1 MSKLNDAVL
10 VVEDDAALREALLDT
25 LRAAGLAALSA
36 ADAQTALQ
44 LLSSEDIGLV
54 ISDVHMP
61 GANGYELLSSI
72 KRMRPY
78 LPVVLMTAYGTVS
91 QAVAAMRDG
100 ATDYIVKPFDAQAL
114 IDMAQRQLAARVTP
128 HELIAVDP
136 ESKRLVGLARK
147 IAENDATVLITGES
161 GTGKEVYARFIRD
174 NSSRADKPF
183 VAINCAAI
191 PENML
196 EASLFGHEKGAFTGA
211 LAAHAGKFEQAQG
224 GTLLLDEISEMD
236 LGLQA
241 KILRVLQEREVE
253 RLGSTRT
260 IALDV
265 RVIATSNRDLPEEV
279 RTARFRADLFYR
291 LNVMSLRLP
300 ALRERRGDILP
311 LARRA
316 MQACAR
322 AGQAALSIS
331 PDAERKL
338 LSHDWPGNARELN
351 NIVQRAAWLA
361 AGGSI
366 DAADLDTGT
375 ATAPVEGPSAIG
387 GNAST
392 AANSAAQ
399 PTAALDSGL
408 DRDLKDR
415 ERELI
420 LATLRVTGG
429 NRKLTAERLGI
440 SPRTLRHKLQQFKA
454 ARQRAARPR
463 SAIHD
468 GVTMSSMQISQV
480 LAEMR
485 ALQAR
490 ASGISEAPAAAAQP
504 SDFANLMKNSVDHV
518 ASMQNQA
525 TALADAYEGGD
536 KSVDLTK
543 VMLEVQKASL
553 AFRAM
558 TEVRNKLV
566 DAYTQVMNMSV

>member
-1 MSKLNDAVL
+1 L
-10 VVEDDAALREALLDT
+10 V
-25 LRAAGLAALSA
+25 
-36 ADAQTALQ
+36 
-44 LLSSEDIGLV
+44 
-54 ISDVHMP
+54 
-61 GANGYELLSSI
+61 
-72 KRMRPY
+72 
-78 LPVVLMTAYGTVS
+78 
-91 QAVAAMRDG
+91 
-100 ATDYIVKPFDAQAL
+100 
-114 IDMAQRQLAARVTP
+114 
-128 HELIAVDP
+128 AVDP

-174 NSSRADKPF
+174 NSPRADKPF

-265 RVIATSNRDLPEEV
+265 RVIATSNRNLPEEV
-279 RTARFRADLFYR
+279 RAARFRADLFYR

-300 ALRERRGDILP
+300 SLRERRGDILP

-322 AGQAALSIS
+322 PGQAALSLS
-331 PDAERKL
+331 ADAERKL
-338 LSHDWPGNARELN
+338 MDHEWPGNARELN

-361 AGGSI
+361 TGGSI
-366 DAADLDTGT
+366 DAADLDIGTAGAAAETSASMAGT
-375 ATAPVEGPSAIG
+375 ATAGIV
-387 GNAST
+387 ST
-392 AANSAAQ
+392 QPAAG
-399 PTAALDSGL
+399 LDSGL
-408 DRDLKDR
+408 DRDLKQR

-454 ARQRAARPR
+454 AGVNVARV
-463 SAIHD
+463 HD
-468 GVTMSSMQISQV
+468 QQ
-480 LAEMR
+480 
-485 ALQAR
+485 
-490 ASGISEAPAAAAQP
+490 
-504 SDFANLMKNSVDHV
+504 F
-518 ASMQNQA
+518 
-525 TALADAYEGGD
+525 
-536 KSVDLTK
+536 LT
-543 VMLEVQKASL
+543 V
-553 AFRAM
+553 
-558 TEVRNKLV
+558 
-566 DAYTQVMNMSV
+566 

>member
-1 MSKLNDAVL
+1 MSKLSDAVL

-25 LRAAGLAALSA
+25 LRAAGLAAIAA
-36 ADAQTALQ
+36 ADAQAALQ
-44 LLSSEDIGLV
+44 LLSNEDIGLV

-114 IDMAQRQLAARVTP
+114 IAMAQRQLAARVTP
-128 HELIAVDP
+128 NELIAVDP

-174 NSSRADKPF
+174 NSQRADKPF

-236 LGLQA
+236 LSLQA

-260 IALDV
+260 ISLDV

-279 RTARFRADLFYR
+279 RAGRFRTDLFYR
-291 LNVMSLRLP
+291 LNVMSLKLP

-322 AGQAALSIS
+322 AGQAALNLSGE
-331 PDAERKL
+331 AEGKL
-338 LSHDWPGNARELN
+338 LQYDWPGNARELT

-361 AGGSI
+361 TGGI
-366 DAADLDTGT
+366 IHAADLDTG
-375 ATAPVEGPSAIG
+375 
-387 GNAST
+387 
-392 AANSAAQ
+392 
-399 PTAALDSGL
+399 AALAAGASLPQQADEQAVMPLRARDAGL
-408 DRDLKDR
+408 DYDLKER

-429 NRKLTAERLGI
+429 SRKLTAERLGI
-440 SPRTLRHKLQQFKA
+440 SPRTLRHKLQQLKA
-454 ARQRAARPR
+454 AGVSVPRVHDQQFAA
-463 SAIHD
+463 
-468 GVTMSSMQISQV
+468 V
-480 LAEMR
+480 
-485 ALQAR
+485 
-490 ASGISEAPAAAAQP
+490 
-504 SDFANLMKNSVDHV
+504 
-518 ASMQNQA
+518 
-525 TALADAYEGGD
+525 
-536 KSVDLTK
+536 
-543 VMLEVQKASL
+543 
-553 AFRAM
+553 
-558 TEVRNKLV
+558 
-566 DAYTQVMNMSV
+566 

>member
-1 MSKLNDAVL
+1 M
-10 VVEDDAALREALLDT
+10 RE
-25 LRAAGLAALSA
+25 
-36 ADAQTALQ
+36 
-44 LLSSEDIGLV
+44 
-54 ISDVHMP
+54 
-61 GANGYELLSSI
+61 
-72 KRMRPY
+72 
-78 LPVVLMTAYGTVS
+78 
-91 QAVAAMRDG
+91 G

-128 HELIAVDP
+128 NELIAVDP
-136 ESKRLVGLARK
+136 ESKRLVDLARK

-174 NSSRADKPF
+174 NSPRADKPF
-183 VAINCAAI
+183 IAINCAAI

-260 IALDV
+260 ISLNV

-279 RTARFRADLFYR
+279 RAARFRADLFYR
-291 LNVMSLRLP
+291 LNVMSLRLA

-316 MQACAR
+316 MLACAR
-322 AGQAALSIS
+322 AGQAALSLTVE
-331 PDAERKL
+331 AEQKL
-338 LSHDWPGNARELN
+338 LRYDWPGNCRELN

-361 AGGSI
+361 AGGI
-366 DAADLDTGT
+366 INAADLDTGVASGT
-375 ATAPVEGPSAIG
+375 PVQSTPVQSTHTQGAPAQAVQPI
-387 GNAST
+387 
-392 AANSAAQ
+392 AAQ
-399 PTAALDSGL
+399 DLGL
-408 DRDLKDR
+408 GRDLKDR

-454 ARQRAARPR
+454 AGINVPR
-463 SAIHD
+463 VHE
-468 GVTMSSMQISQV
+468 QQ
-480 LAEMR
+480 
-485 ALQAR
+485 
-490 ASGISEAPAAAAQP
+490 
-504 SDFANLMKNSVDHV
+504 
-518 ASMQNQA
+518 
-525 TALADAYEGGD
+525 Y
-536 KSVDLTK
+536 
-543 VMLEVQKASL
+543 
-553 AFRAM
+553 M
-558 TEVRNKLV
+558 TV
-566 DAYTQVMNMSV
+566 

>member
-36 ADAQTALQ
+36 ADAQAALQ

-114 IDMAQRQLAARVTP
+114 IDMARRQLAARVAP
-128 HELIAVDP
+128 NELIAVDP

-174 NSSRADKPF
+174 NSLRADKPF

-196 EASLFGHEKGAFTGA
+196 EAGLFGHEKGAFTGA

-265 RVIATSNRDLPEEV
+265 RVIATSNRNLPEEV
-279 RTARFRADLFYR
+279 RAARFRADLFYR

-300 ALRERRGDILP
+300 PLRERRGDILP

-322 AGQAALSIS
+322 PGQAALSLS
-331 PDAERKL
+331 SDAERKL

-361 AGGSI
+361 AGGRI
-366 DAADLDTGT
+366 DAADLDTG
-375 ATAPVEGPSAIG
+375 AAGPPAAGNPSIG
-387 GNAST
+387 GNAAT
-392 AANSAAQ
+392 AGNNPVQ
-399 PTAALDSGL
+399 PAAALDSGL

-454 ARQRAARPR
+454 AGVNVPR
-463 SAIHD
+463 VHD
-468 GVTMSSMQISQV
+468 Q
-480 LAEMR
+480 
-485 ALQAR
+485 
-490 ASGISEAPAAAAQP
+490 
-504 SDFANLMKNSVDHV
+504 F
-518 ASMQNQA
+518 
-525 TALADAYEGGD
+525 
-536 KSVDLTK
+536 
-543 VMLEVQKASL
+543 
-553 AFRAM
+553 M
-558 TEVRNKLV
+558 TV
-566 DAYTQVMNMSV
+566 

>member
-1 MSKLNDAVL
+1 MSKVNDAVL

-25 LRAAGLAALSA
+25 LRAAGLTALAA
-36 ADAQTALQ
+36 ADASSALQ
-44 LLSSEDIGLV
+44 LLAGEDIGLV

-72 KRMRPY
+72 KRLRPY
-78 LPVVLMTAYGTVS
+78 LPVVLMTAFGTVA
-91 QAVAAMRDG
+91 QAVAAMREG

-128 HELIAVDP
+128 NELIASDP

-174 NSSRADKPF
+174 NSLRADKPF

-196 EASLFGHEKGAFTGA
+196 EAGLFGYEKGAFTGA

-260 IALDV
+260 ISLDV

-279 RTARFRADLFYR
+279 RCARFRADLFYR

-322 AGQAALSIS
+322 AGQAALNLS
-331 PDAERKL
+331 PEAENKL
-338 LSHDWPGNARELN
+338 LRYDWPGNARELN

-361 AGGSI
+361 AGGMI
-366 DAADLDTGT
+366 DAADLDTGVT
-375 ATAPVEGPSAIG
+375 
-387 GNAST
+387 NAVVT
-392 AANSAAQ
+392 NAAVTNAAALQGAEPAAQ
-399 PTAALDSGL
+399 DVGL

-420 LATLRVTGG
+420 LTTLRLTGG
-429 NRKLTAERLGI
+429 SRKLTAERLGI

-454 ARQRAARPR
+454 AGVNVPR
-463 SAIHD
+463 VHEQQFMA
-468 GVTMSSMQISQV
+468 V
-480 LAEMR
+480 
-485 ALQAR
+485 
-490 ASGISEAPAAAAQP
+490 
-504 SDFANLMKNSVDHV
+504 
-518 ASMQNQA
+518 
-525 TALADAYEGGD
+525 
-536 KSVDLTK
+536 
-543 VMLEVQKASL
+543 
-553 AFRAM
+553 
-558 TEVRNKLV
+558 
-566 DAYTQVMNMSV
+566 

>member
-1 MSKLNDAVL
+1 MSKVNDAVL

-25 LRAAGLAALSA
+25 LRAAGLAALAA
-36 ADAQTALQ
+36 ADASGALQ
-44 LLSSEDIGLV
+44 LLASEDIGLV

-72 KRMRPY
+72 KRLRPY
-78 LPVVLMTAYGTVS
+78 LPVVLMTAYGTVA
-91 QAVAAMRDG
+91 QAVAAMREG

-128 HELIAVDP
+128 NELIAVDP

-147 IAENDATVLITGES
+147 IAENDATVLISGES

-174 NSSRADKPF
+174 NSQRADKPF

-196 EASLFGHEKGAFTGA
+196 EASLFGYEKGAFTGA
-211 LAAHAGKFEQAQG
+211 LAAHAGKFEQAQS

-260 IALDV
+260 ISLDV

-279 RTARFRADLFYR
+279 RAARFRADLYYR

-322 AGQAALSIS
+322 AGQAALSLS
-331 PDAERKL
+331 AEAENKL
-338 LSHDWPGNARELN
+338 LRYDWPGNARELN

-361 AGGSI
+361 SGGTI
-366 DAADLDTGT
+366 DAADLDTGV
-375 ATAPVEGPSAIG
+375 ASVPAAAPPASSAG
-387 GNAST
+387 
-392 AANSAAQ
+392 SAA
-399 PTAALDSGL
+399 PRSAMAAAESSAAPIAARDSSLDS
-408 DRDLKDR
+408 DLKDR

-429 NRKLTAERLGI
+429 SRKLTAERLGI

-454 ARQRAARPR
+454 EGLTVPRA
-463 SAIHD
+463 HE
-468 GVTMSSMQISQV
+468 QQ
-480 LAEMR
+480 
-485 ALQAR
+485 
-490 ASGISEAPAAAAQP
+490 
-504 SDFANLMKNSVDHV
+504 F
-518 ASMQNQA
+518 
-525 TALADAYEGGD
+525 
-536 KSVDLTK
+536 
-543 VMLEVQKASL
+543 
-553 AFRAM
+553 M
-558 TEVRNKLV
+558 TV
-566 DAYTQVMNMSV
+566 

>member
-1 MSKLNDAVL
+1 MLKLNDAVL

-25 LRAAGLAALSA
+25 LRAAGLTALAA
-36 ADAQTALQ
+36 ADAQAALQ

-61 GANGYELLSSI
+61 GADGYELLSSI

-91 QAVAAMRDG
+91 QAVAAMREG
-100 ATDYIVKPFDAQAL
+100 ATDYILKPFDAQAL
-114 IDMAQRQLAARVTP
+114 IDMAQRQLGARVKP
-128 HELIAVDP
+128 NELIAVDP
-136 ESKRLVGLARK
+136 ESKRLVGLAYK

-174 NSSRADKPF
+174 NSQRADKPF

-211 LAAHAGKFEQAQG
+211 VAAHAGKFEQAQG

-279 RTARFRADLFYR
+279 RATRFRADLFYR

-300 ALRERRGDILP
+300 SLRERRGDILP

-322 AGQAALSIS
+322 PGQAALSLS
-331 PDAERKL
+331 ADAESKL
-338 LSHDWPGNARELN
+338 MSYDWPGNARELN

-361 AGGSI
+361 AGGI
-366 DAADLDTGT
+366 INALDLDTGT
-375 ATAPVEGPSAIG
+375 PIASSAPNAPGAVTAPTATG
-387 GNAST
+387 G
-392 AANSAAQ
+392 AAPSAAQ
-399 PTAALDSGL
+399 DSGL

-454 ARQRAARPR
+454 AGVNVPR
-463 SAIHD
+463 VHD
-468 GVTMSSMQISQV
+468 QQ
-480 LAEMR
+480 
-485 ALQAR
+485 
-490 ASGISEAPAAAAQP
+490 
-504 SDFANLMKNSVDHV
+504 F
-518 ASMQNQA
+518 
-525 TALADAYEGGD
+525 
-536 KSVDLTK
+536 
-543 VMLEVQKASL
+543 
-553 AFRAM
+553 M
-558 TEVRNKLV
+558 TV
-566 DAYTQVMNMSV
+566 